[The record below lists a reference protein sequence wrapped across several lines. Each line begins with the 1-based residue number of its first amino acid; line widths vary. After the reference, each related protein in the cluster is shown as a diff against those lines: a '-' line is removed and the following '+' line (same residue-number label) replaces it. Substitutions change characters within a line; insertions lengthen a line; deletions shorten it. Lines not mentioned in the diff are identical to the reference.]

1 MKKQFLFFLIFR
13 IFCCIL
19 FIYQAAMGI
28 KEFLCQKPLSD
39 PKYDLQEK
47 HLRPLIC
54 LSTAK
59 FNYQEHDTKANI
71 TFTEYR
77 WGNWKT
83 EEQEEEELFNLLS
96 ANLSSLIKRIKIYA
110 NTDHI
115 SSNYEKIKIDIPEED
130 KNLKEVLPIS
140 TSSETIISRFV

>member
-1 MKKQFLFFLIFR
+1 
-13 IFCCIL
+13 
-19 FIYQAAMGI
+19 MGI
-28 KEFLCQKPLSD
+28 KEFLSQKPLSD

-59 FNYQEHDTKANI
+59 FNYQELDTKANI

-77 WGNWKT
+77 WGKWKT
-83 EEQEEEELFNLLS
+83 DELEEEELFNLLS

-140 TSSETIISRFV
+140 TSSETII